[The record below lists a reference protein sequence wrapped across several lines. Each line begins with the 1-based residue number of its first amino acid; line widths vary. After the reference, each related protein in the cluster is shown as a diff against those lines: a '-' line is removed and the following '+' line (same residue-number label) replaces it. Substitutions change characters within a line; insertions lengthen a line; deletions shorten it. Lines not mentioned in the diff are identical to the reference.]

1 MKSIMRTTCK
11 FTIYLS
17 FSMFLS
23 INGMAQFSGNNYDIS
38 GFTKVDDLKIV
49 NDEDEVESQIEI
61 GEAYSKARGATI
73 FSPMNRINNRARRK
87 LLEEASVRGASHVWV
102 LHRTIEGGLGRF
114 VSYHAVFY
122 RDKELAI
129 NPGKVRN
136 FLQDGNLKPVQI
148 TRSDRNG
155 SGLKTEM
162 ILTQFKLDPNT
173 IQVKN
178 NRVFV
183 DNVYLGGSE
192 DKGVKNSFERTFEVI
207 GIDEKFIIVA
217 EEVQEGKTFEARVYE
232 KVQK

>member
-1 MKSIMRTTCK
+1 MKSIKSTKYK
-11 FTIYLS
+11 FVLLLS
-17 FSMFLS
+17 VSLLLG
-23 INGMAQFSGNNYDIS
+23 IDGMAQFSGNNYDIT

-49 NDEDEVESQIEI
+49 NDEDEVKGQIEI

-102 LHRTIEGGLGRF
+102 LHRTIEGGFGRF

-122 RDKELAI
+122 RHEDLTI
-129 NPGKVRN
+129 NPDKVRD
-136 FLQDGNLKPVQI
+136 FLQDGNLRPVQI
-148 TRSDRNG
+148 SEADRNG

-162 ILTQFKLDPNT
+162 LLSQFKLDPNT
-173 IQVKN
+173 IQVKD

-183 DNVYLGGSE
+183 DNVYLGGTE
-192 DKGVKNSFERTFEVI
+192 TKGVKNSYERTFEVI
-207 GIDEKFIIVA
+207 GIDGKFIIVA
-217 EEVQEGKTFEARVYE
+217 EELQEGKTFGARVYE